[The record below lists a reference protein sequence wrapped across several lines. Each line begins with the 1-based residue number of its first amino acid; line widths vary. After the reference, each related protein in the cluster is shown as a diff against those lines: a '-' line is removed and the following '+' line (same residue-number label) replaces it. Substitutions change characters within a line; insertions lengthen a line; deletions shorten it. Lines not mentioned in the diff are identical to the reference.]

1 MQSCRC
7 TAILVA
13 FFVRWTAHNS
23 FSSGSA
29 TQRPR
34 AARAHTHLLKN
45 TAALWLV
52 GQNHSRRAPPRDTCT
67 APRNNRP
74 ATHRC
79 LAGLHKRTSHTAP
92 APSGS
97 TGRRRVTPG
106 GVPHYLHH
114 ISITAKPERRTM
126 ARRYTHTALRAP
138 RNPDAW
144 VCRPFLRQVSGE
156 NPGENTSTSTQI
168 RAKKL
173 SASGA

>member
-29 TQRPR
+29 TQP
-34 AARAHTHLLKN
+34 AARHARTHTSLKHNTLLSGR
-45 TAALWLV
+45 T
-52 GQNHSRRAPPRDTCT
+52 NHSRRATTRDTCT

-74 ATHRC
+74 ATCRC
-79 LAGLHKRTSHTAP
+79 LAGVHKRTTHTAP

-126 ARRYTHTALRAP
+126 PRLYTHTALRSP

-156 NPGENTSTSTQI
+156 NPGESPSTSTQI
-168 RAKKL
+168 RTKKL